1 MGMALFG
8 SIGRWLEGEESMST
22 RDLTVGRRWVEL
34 QFEEIARE
42 FGAPRALTQ
51 EDRWREDQTPL
62 QKDNQSMAYYIE
74 IGGRLI
80 RGQVT
85 FLDVDLRTAGTGEGG
100 ARQRLR
106 HHIRD
111 VLASSSRREERVGR
125 SVRREEGA

>member
-1 MGMALFG
+1 
-8 SIGRWLEGEESMST
+8 
-22 RDLTVGRRWVEL
+22 
-34 QFEEIARE
+34 
-42 FGAPRALTQ
+42 
-51 EDRWREDQTPL
+51 L